1 MVVASLLRFYI
12 CYFTFFGFDYPD
24 YAELRRAGLT
34 TQSFVGAGL
43 STKVSTVQGFEIWN
57 LDFGSVG
64 ARAVLPSGESEGCGR
79 GGIKNEK

>member
-1 MVVASLLRFYI
+1 MAVVSLLRFYI

-34 TQSFVGAGL
+34 TQSFVGQAFP
-43 STKVSTVQGFEIWN
+43 STVQGFEIWN
-57 LDFGSVG
+57 LEFGSVG